1 MSSST
6 GRLDA
11 TKHHRI
17 VVEEILPKSGLP
29 NSHAQA
35 QPKATVMA
43 ATIVERQP
51 SLSMGVMLDE
61 LMAFPSYT
69 KWPDSAHL
77 EKNPT
82 PRAEVDS

>member
-1 MSSST
+1 MSSSP

-11 TKHHRI
+11 TKHLM
-17 VVEEILPKSGLP
+17 V
-29 NSHAQA
+29 
-35 QPKATVMA
+35 
-43 ATIVERQP
+43 ATIAKRQP
-51 SLSMGVMLDE
+51 SLSMGVMLGE

-69 KWPDSAHL
+69 KWPDSAPL